1 MDVDTR
7 STAELPTGVVTFL
20 HTDIED
26 SSGWWER
33 EPIEMR
39 RALAGHDELVA
50 DVVARNGGAVVKH
63 LGDGCWAAFAS
74 ASKAVAAAIEFQRR
88 QQQSD
93 RGRDLQL
100 AVRVGVHTGE
110 IEPTERD
117 YFGPV
122 VNRAARIVELANG
135 DQIVCSSATAALL
148 RTASLQNVELRS
160 EGLHE
165 LRGIGTDE
173 VFMVL
178 AHGVETSDRPLRRP
192 IAPSNLPRP
201 KTSLVGRED
210 DIARAGT
217 FVEEDDSLVTL
228 IGPGGVGK
236 TRLAIEVGTRARESF
251 RENVHFVDLVPV
263 SSTAALVE
271 MVAEIVGAR
280 RQPGMDLVDSIADY
294 LAGRRTLLI
303 LDNCEHLI
311 AAVREF
317 VLRLVDVGGVH
328 VLATSREALGVPDEQ
343 QVIVAPL
350 DIETAGVELFVD
362 RARRREHRFELNA
375 DNDDGVRAVVRRL
388 DGIPLAIELAAATIR
403 LMTPAEIVDRLD
415 SGIDVLDR
423 GVRGE
428 RHETM
433 RDTIRW
439 SYHLLGPAE
448 AALFTRVSVFA
459 SGFDL
464 EAAQAVCADESLVAR
479 DDVPQLIM
487 ALLDKSMVDSNDI
500 GGRQRFRMLE
510 PLREFA
516 SDELLA
522 SGDTPSYRDRHAA
535 HYLHVAQ
542 RENERFFS
550 PAEPDVWRT
559 FDTEWSNLRSALDTF
574 ERGGDLD
581 RGAELVI
588 ALSWFAAMS
597 MRFELFGWAAELLDA
612 PGVEQHPRFADLCGA
627 VAIGAYFTL
636 DGEATEQADIGLS
649 ADPSD
654 PEGLCRCALA
664 SVFLNNEHTTE
675 ASDALTSAWLASEP
689 TTIGSQLW
697 AHGFRVFHLCIHDP
711 GPEMAEQAA
720 AVTKLADDTGSVT
733 ARAIAA
739 WANGQVESFV
749 DLDQGMQTWR
759 HGREWAASLPSE
771 HLADQMLVGL
781 LLHVT
786 ARRGELSSTLVG
798 CRDALRGALES
809 HYYAAASHLFGVTA
823 IALSRAGDART
834 GARLLGSMIENGHIP
849 RRNAMHE
856 LEAALGDELADLM
869 VVGQSLSVTQAG
881 RLAID
886 TLERAIADQLDEAV
900 ERLAGRQDAQ
910 VTTAVPSSD

>member
-1 MDVDTR
+1 VDTR
-7 STAELPTGVVTFL
+7 STVELPTGVVTFL

-39 RALAGHDELVA
+39 RALADHDELVA
-50 DVVARNGGAVVKH
+50 EVVAANGGAVVKH
-63 LGDGCWAAFAS
+63 LGDGCWAAFS
-74 ASKAVAAAIEFQRR
+74 SPSEAVAAAIEFQRR
-88 QQQSD
+88 LQQTD
-93 RGRDLQL
+93 RAGGLQL
-100 AVRVGVHTGE
+100 SVRVGVHTGE

-148 RTASLQNVELRS
+148 QTALLPKVELRS
-160 EGLHE
+160 EGPHE
-165 LRGIGTDE
+165 LRGIGTEE

-178 AHGVETSDRPLRRP
+178 ADGVETSDRPLRRP
-192 IAPSNLPRP
+192 ITPTNLPRP

-210 DIARAGT
+210 DITRAAA
-217 FVEEDDSLVTL
+217 FIEDDDALVTL

-236 TRLAIEVGTRARESF
+236 TRLAIEVATRAAESF
-251 RENVHFVDLVPV
+251 REQVHFVDLVPV
-263 SSTAALVE
+263 SSDAALVE
-271 MVAEIVGAR
+271 MVAEAIGAR

-294 LAGRRTLLI
+294 LTGRRTLLI

-311 AAVREF
+311 EAVREF
-317 VLRLVDVGGVH
+317 VIRLVDVGGVH

-343 QVIVAPL
+343 QIIVSPL
-350 DIETAGVELFVD
+350 DVETAGVELFVD

-375 DNDDGVRAVVRRL
+375 DNEAGVRAVARHL
-388 DGIPLAIELAAATIR
+388 DGIPLAIELAAARIR
-403 LMTPAEIVDRLD
+403 LMTPAEIADRLS

-439 SYHLLGPAE
+439 SYNLLGPAE
-448 AALFTRVSVFA
+448 AALFTRSSVFA
-459 SGFDL
+459 GGFDL
-464 EAAQAVCADESLVAR
+464 EAAEAVCADDTLVTR
-479 DDVPQLIM
+479 SEVPQLIM
-487 ALLDKSMVDSNDI
+487 ALLDKSMIDSHDI
-500 GGRQRFRMLE
+500 GGKQRFRMLE

-516 SDELLA
+516 SDELVE
-522 SGDTPSYRDRHAA
+522 SDDTEQYRDRHATF
-535 HYLHVAQ
+535 YLDLAQ
-542 RENERFFS
+542 RESGRFFS
-550 PAEPDVWRT
+550 PAEPDVWRVL
-559 FDTEWSNLRSALDTF
+559 DVEWSNFRTALDTF
-574 ERGGDLD
+574 ERARDLD
-581 RGAELVI
+581 SGADLVL
-588 ALSWFAAMS
+588 ALAWFAAMS
-597 MRFELFGWAAELLDA
+597 MRFELFGWATELLDA
-612 PGVEQHPRFADLCGA
+612 PGAEQHRRFTDLCGA
-627 VAIGAYFTL
+627 VAMKGYFTL
-636 DGEATEQADIGLS
+636 DGQVAERAEIGLS
-649 ADPSD
+649 VDPSD

-664 SVFLNNEHTTE
+664 SVFLNNEHTAE
-675 ASDALTSAWLASEP
+675 ASDAVTSAWLANDP
-689 TTIGSQLW
+689 VTIGSRLW
-697 AHGFRVFHLCIHDP
+697 ANGFRVFHLCIHDP
-711 GPEMAEQAA
+711 GPEMAERAA
-720 AVTKLADDTGSVT
+720 AVTKLAEETGSVT

-759 HGREWAASLPSE
+759 DGREWAASLPSE

-798 CRDALRGALES
+798 CRDALRGALDL

-849 RRNAMHE
+849 RRNATHE
-856 LEAALGDELADLM
+856 LEAALGDELEDFM
-869 VVGQSLSVTQAG
+869 VMGQSLSVTQAG

-886 TLERAIADQLDEAV
+886 ALEQAIALQPAD
-900 ERLAGRQDAQ
+900 
-910 VTTAVPSSD
+910 TTRPD

>member
-1 MDVDTR
+1 MNTT
-7 STAELPTGVVTFL
+7 STVELPAGVVTFL

-39 RALAGHDELVA
+39 RALADHDELVA
-50 DVVARNGGAVVKH
+50 EVVAANDGAVVKH
-63 LGDGCWAAFAS
+63 LGDGCWAAFS
-74 ASKAVAAAIEFQRR
+74 SPSEAVAAAIEFQRR
-88 QQQSD
+88 LQQAD
-93 RGRDLQL
+93 RAGGLQL
-100 AVRVGVHTGE
+100 SVRIGVHTGE

-148 RTASLQNVELRS
+148 QTASLPKVELRS

-165 LRGIGTDE
+165 LRGIGTE
-173 VFMVL
+173 EIFMVL
-178 AHGVETSDRPLRRP
+178 GDGVDTNDRPLRRP
-192 IAPSNLPRP
+192 ITPSNLPRP

-210 DIARAGT
+210 DINRAAA
-217 FVEEDDSLVTL
+217 FIEDDDALVTL

-236 TRLAIEVGTRARESF
+236 TRLAIEVGTRAAESF
-251 RENVHFVDLVPV
+251 REQVHFVDLVPV
-263 SSTAALVE
+263 SSDAALVE
-271 MVAEIVGAR
+271 MVAEVVGAR

-294 LAGRRTLLI
+294 LTGRRTLLI

-311 AAVREF
+311 GAVREF
-317 VLRLVDVGGVH
+317 VIRLIDVGGVH

-343 QVIVAPL
+343 QIIVSPL
-350 DIETAGVELFVD
+350 DVETAGVELFVD
-362 RARRREHRFELNA
+362 RARRREHRFELTA
-375 DNDDGVRAVVRRL
+375 DNEAGVRAVARHL
-388 DGIPLAIELAAATIR
+388 DGIPLAIELAAARIR
-403 LMTPAEIVDRLD
+403 LMTPAEIADRLA

-439 SYHLLGPAE
+439 SYNLLGPAE
-448 AALFTRVSVFA
+448 AALFTRASVFA
-459 SGFDL
+459 GGFDL
-464 EAAQAVCADESLVAR
+464 EAAEVVCADDTLVSR
-479 DDVPQLIM
+479 GDVPQLIM
-487 ALLDKSMVDSNDI
+487 ALLDKSMIDSHDI

-516 SDELLA
+516 SDELVD
-522 SGDTPSYRDRHAA
+522 SGDTEQYRDRHATF
-535 HYLHVAQ
+535 YLDLAQ
-542 RENERFFS
+542 RESARFFS
-550 PAEPDVWRT
+550 PAEPDVWRVL
-559 FDTEWSNLRSALDTF
+559 DVEWSNFRTALDTF
-574 ERGGDLD
+574 ERAADLD
-581 RGAELVI
+581 SGADLVM
-588 ALSWFAAMS
+588 ALAWFAAMS

-612 PGVEQHPRFADLCGA
+612 PGVEQHRRFTDLCGA
-627 VAIGAYFTL
+627 VAMKGYFTL
-636 DGEATEQADIGLS
+636 DGQVAERAEIGLS

-664 SVFLNNEHTTE
+664 SVFLNNEHTAE
-675 ASDALTSAWLASEP
+675 ASDAVTSTWLASNP
-689 TTIGSQLW
+689 ATIGSRLW
-697 AHGFRVFHLCIHDP
+697 ANGFRVFHLCIHDP
-711 GPEMAEQAA
+711 GPEMAERAA
-720 AVTKLADDTGSVT
+720 AVTKLADETGSVT

-759 HGREWAASLPSE
+759 DGREWAASVPSE

-786 ARRGELSSTLVG
+786 ARRGELTSTLVG
-798 CRDALRGALES
+798 CRDALRGALDL

-849 RRNAMHE
+849 RRNATHE
-856 LEAALGDELADLM
+856 LEAALGDELDDFM
-869 VVGQSLSVTQAG
+869 VMGHSLSVTQAG

-886 TLERAIADQLDEAV
+886 ALEQAIALQPAD
-900 ERLAGRQDAQ
+900 
-910 VTTAVPSSD
+910 TTRPL